1 MHAGRKKKH
10 VEHVHTISTIFDMPV
25 CLSTVHLPG
34 ALCNSCSD
42 TRPPV
47 LLHSGTHQLK
57 PLITPPCYLLTPLR
71 ALASHALAP
80 YGLGGERLER
90 VPWPRRLRRQQPAFH
105 RSSTTSTASMRRWAP
120 WMRGGSLLITCFGS
134 MRVLPRVC
142 RCTRHTR
149 TTSGPG
155 RWLCRCTASVLQPPR
170 SGRGSA
176 CKLQLAQRTLC
187 VKQAARLVPSAKR
200 ATCLRVVALP

>member
-1 MHAGRKKKH
+1 MAAAVAAPAASVSQVIDDINSKYEKVGALDAGR
-10 VEHVHTISTIFDMPV
+10 VPPN
-25 CLSTVHLPG
+25 HLLWCD
-34 ALCNSCSD
+34 A
-42 TRPPV
+42 R
-47 LLHSGTHQLK
+47 
-57 PLITPPCYLLTPLR
+57 
-71 ALASHALAP
+71 
-80 YGLGGERLER
+80 
-90 VPWPRRLRRQQPAFH
+90 
-105 RSSTTSTASMRRWAP
+105 TAAR
-120 WMRGGSLLITCFGS
+120 
-134 MRVLPRVC
+134 C

>member
-80 YGLGGERLER
+80 YGLEGERLER
-90 VPWPRRLRRQQPAFH
+90 VLWPRRLRRQQPAFH

-120 WMRGGSLLITCFGS
+120 WMRGGSLLITCFGA
-134 MRVLPRVC
+134 MRVLLRVAGAQGI
-142 RCTRHTR
+142 R
-149 TTSGPG
+149 GQLLG
-155 RWLCRCTASVLQPPR
+155 QED
-170 SGRGSA
+170 GSA
-176 CKLQLAQRTLC
+176 GAPPPFCSHPAQEGEAPASSSWRSALC
-187 VKQAARLVPSAKR
+187 V
-200 ATCLRVVALP
+200 